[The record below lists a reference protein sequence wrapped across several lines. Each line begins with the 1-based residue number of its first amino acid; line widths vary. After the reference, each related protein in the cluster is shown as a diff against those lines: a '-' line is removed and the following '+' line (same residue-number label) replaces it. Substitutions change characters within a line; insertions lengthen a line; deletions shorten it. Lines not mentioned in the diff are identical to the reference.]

1 MESFGALKR
10 RTTEILQSLPQNL
23 PNMPNVKRPS
33 LSSGTGPKPMKGT
46 WERIDVPPLARSSHT
61 VNVVNGSAYVFG
73 GEVNPREPVDND
85 VHVIRLPYNSAG
97 ADYYKIKSAPAKQYT
112 PPADSEPTTTQTE
125 EKIGDEKPEAS
136 GDDVEE
142 KAALKEQLLDEV
154 SLASPSVAGEE
165 GEEYSSLGA
174 GEQTTSAPTAADK
187 GKGPAL
193 PEPPVLGGVPGPRV
207 GHATAVIGS
216 RIFLYGGR
224 GGPDMTP
231 LEEAGRVWVF
241 DTRTNSWSFLDP
253 VPPAPGVT
261 NLPMPSPRSYHS
273 AAATDRPR
281 DFAPK
286 HARGKQT
293 WRAWAQGDSADVGI
307 PQAPI
312 VGHAATNATD
322 EEDDGYGTFFVHAG
336 CLANGERTNDLWA
349 FDVRSRVWSQLPSA
363 PGPARGGAAI
373 TVSKS
378 RLFRFGGYDGK
389 GEIGGQLDF
398 IHLEMDTFD
407 DGVSKGEIAVHG
419 RGGWQ
424 SIAQGAG
431 ATPSAGAGAGEQE
444 IHLVPGQTWPGHRSV
459 AGLEAVTVG
468 AGREYLLLIM
478 GEREPS
484 ADGHA
489 GAGAMWDDVWAFQ
502 VPPLG
507 MTAASVR
514 DAMLQAIGRPTG
526 EGKWTRLS
534 MEPYDDDN
542 DDGEPAPRG
551 WFAAAAM
558 GDVEEAGVVVWGGL
572 SSENKRLRDGW
583 ILRIPE

>member
-1 MESFGALKR
+1 MESFAALKR
-10 RTTEILQSLPQNL
+10 RTTEVFQSLPQNL
-23 PNMPNVKRPS
+23 PAMPHVKRPS
-33 LSSGTGPKPMKGT
+33 VSTGSGPKPMKGT
-46 WERIDVPPLARSSHT
+46 WEKIDVPPLARSSHT
-61 VNVVNGSAYVFG
+61 INVVNGSAYVFG

-85 VHVIRLPYNSAG
+85 VHIIRLPYNSAG
-97 ADYYKIKSAPAKQYT
+97 ADYYKIKSAPTKQYSA
-112 PPADSEPTTTQTE
+112 PAEKNVPEPT
-125 EKIGDEKPEAS
+125 
-136 GDDVEE
+136 VEQSVDQ
-142 KAALKEQLLDEV
+142 KEQLLDDV
-154 SLASPSVAGEE
+154 SLASPSPENDDENSLAISGEE
-165 GEEYSSLGA
+165 TGIA
-174 GEQTTSAPTAADK
+174 KDK
-187 GKGPAL
+187 GKAIAAPESSAL
-193 PEPPVLGGVPGPRV
+193 GHVPSPRV
-207 GHATAVIGS
+207 GHASAVIGS
-216 RIFLYGGR
+216 RIFVFGGR

-241 DTRTNSWSFLDP
+241 DTRTNTWSFLDP
-253 VPPAPGVT
+253 VPPAPGVL

-286 HARGKQT
+286 QPRRGQS
-293 WRAWAQGDSADVGI
+293 WRAWAQGDSAEVGI

-312 VGHAATNATD
+312 VGHLAANAVD
-322 EEDDGYGTFFVHAG
+322 EEDQGYGTFFVHGG
-336 CLANGERTNDLWA
+336 CLASGERTNDLWA

-373 TVSKS
+373 CVSKS
-378 RLFRFGGYDGK
+378 RLFRFGGFDGK
-389 GEIGGQLDF
+389 GELGGQLDF

-424 SIAQGAG
+424 SIVQGAD
-431 ATPSAGAGAGEQE
+431 SGEQE
-444 IHLVPGQTWPGHRSV
+444 IKLIAEQAWPGNRSV

-468 AGREYLLLIM
+468 GGREYLLLIM

-507 MTAASVR
+507 MSAASLR
-514 DAMLQAIGRPTG
+514 DAMWQAVGRQTG
-526 EGKWTRLS
+526 EGKWSRLTL
-534 MEPYDDDN
+534 EPYDDDN

-551 WFAAAAM
+551 WFAVAPMA
-558 GDVEEAGVVVWGGL
+558 DVEESGVVVWGGL
-572 SSENKRLRDGW
+572 GSDNKRLRDGW
-583 ILRIPE
+583 ILRLAE

>member
-33 LSSGTGPKPMKGT
+33 LSSGTGPKAMKGT

-97 ADYYKIKSAPAKQYT
+97 ADYYKITSAPAKQYT
-112 PPADSEPTTTQTE
+112 PPADPEPTTTQTE
-125 EKIGDEKPEAS
+125 EKIDDEKPEAS

-142 KAALKEQLLDEV
+142 KAALKQQLLDEV
-154 SLASPSVAGEE
+154 SLASPGVAGE
-165 GEEYSSLGA
+165 GEECSSLRA
-174 GEQTTSAPTAADK
+174 GEQTTSAPTVADK

-193 PEPPVLGGVPGPRV
+193 PEPPSS
-207 GHATAVIGS
+207 AT

-286 HARGKQT
+286 HARAKQT

-312 VGHAATNATD
+312 IGHAAANATD

-431 ATPSAGAGAGEQE
+431 ATPGTGAGEQE

-542 DDGEPAPRG
+542 DDGQPAPRG

>member
-23 PNMPNVKRPS
+23 PAMPNIPNVKRPS
-33 LSSGTGPKPMKGT
+33 LSSGKGPKAMKAT

-61 VNVVNGSAYVFG
+61 VSVVNGSAYVFG
-73 GEVNPREPVDND
+73 GEINPREPVDND

-97 ADYYKIKSAPAKQYT
+97 ADYYKIKSAPTKQYIPPVEKKT
-112 PPADSEPTTTQTE
+112 DDTVEEPAD
-125 EKIGDEKPEAS
+125 ALN
-136 GDDVEE
+136 VAE

-154 SLASPSVAGEE
+154 SLASPGVAGDEE
-165 GEEYSSLGA
+165 DLSAETGA
-174 GEQTTSAPTAADK
+174 GSTSSDPVLDK

-193 PEPPVLGGVPGPRV
+193 AETPSLGDVPSPRV

-224 GGPDMTP
+224 GGPDMKP
-231 LEEAGRVWVF
+231 LEEGGRVWVF
-241 DTRTNSWSFLDP
+241 DTRINTWSFLDP

-261 NLPMPSPRSYHS
+261 ILPMPSARSYHS

-281 DFAPK
+281 DFVPK

-293 WRAWAQGDSADVGI
+293 WRAWAQGDSAEVGI

-312 VGHAATNATD
+312 VGHAAVNATD

-336 CLANGERTNDLWA
+336 CLASGERTNDLWA

-378 RLFRFGGYDGK
+378 RLFRFGGFDGK
-389 GEIGGQLDF
+389 TEIGGQLDF

-424 SIAQGAG
+424 SIVQGAN
-431 ATPSAGAGAGEQE
+431 SGEQE
-444 IHLVPGQTWPGHRSV
+444 IHLIPGQTWPGNRSV

-484 ADGHA
+484 SGGHS

-502 VPPLG
+502 VPPIG

-526 EGKWTRLS
+526 EGKWTKLVT
-534 MEPYDDDN
+534 EPYDDDN

-551 WFAAAAM
+551 WFATAPM

-572 SSENKRLRDGW
+572 SSENKRLKDGW

>member
-10 RTTEILQSLPQNL
+10 RTTEILQNIPQNL
-23 PNMPNVKRPS
+23 PNMPNVKVKRPS
-33 LSSGTGPKPMKGT
+33 LSQGSGPKPMKGT
-46 WERIDVPPLARSSHT
+46 WEKIDVPPLPRSSHT
-61 VNVVNGSAYVFG
+61 VNVVNGTAYIFG
-73 GEVNPREPVDND
+73 GEVSPREPVDND
-85 VHVIRLPYNSAG
+85 VLVLRLPYNSAG
-97 ADYYKIKSAPAKQYT
+97 ADYYKVKSAPPKQYT
-112 PPADSEPTTTQTE
+112 PPADAAPAAAPAPAEKEKVVAPT
-125 EKIGDEKPEAS
+125 I
-136 GDDVEE
+136 EE
-142 KAALKEQLLDEV
+142 KADQKEQLLDEV
-154 SLASPSVAGEE
+154 SLASPGPGPAAEE
-165 GEEYSSLGA
+165 SSSEEESS
-174 GEQTTSAPTAADK
+174 EEEDSDEESEEETTKDK
-187 GKGPAL
+187 GKGLEKPAL
-193 PEPPVLGGVPGPRV
+193 GDVPCPRV
-207 GHATAVIGS
+207 GHASAVIGS
-216 RIFLYGGR
+216 RIFVFGGR
-224 GGPDMTP
+224 GGPELAP

-241 DTRTNSWSFLDP
+241 DTRTNTWTFLDP

-261 NLPMPSPRSYHS
+261 NLPMPSPRSYHA

-286 HARGKQT
+286 RPRRAQT
-293 WRAWAQGDSADVGI
+293 WKTWALGDSSETGI

-312 VGHAATNATD
+312 VGHLAANAVD
-322 EEDDGYGTFFVHAG
+322 EEDEGYGTFFVHGG
-336 CLANGERTNDLWA
+336 CLAGGERTNDLWA

-373 TVSKS
+373 CVSKS
-378 RLFRFGGYDGK
+378 RLFRFGGFDGK
-389 GEIGGQLDF
+389 NELGGQLDF

-424 SIAQGAG
+424 SIVQGAN
-431 ATPSAGAGAGEQE
+431 SGEQE
-444 IHLVPGQTWPGHRSV
+444 INLIPGQTWPGPRSV

-484 ADGHA
+484 SDGHA

-514 DAMLQAIGRPTG
+514 DAMWSSMGWQTG
-526 EGKWTRLS
+526 EGRWTQLT

-551 WFAAAAM
+551 WFAAAPMA
-558 GDVEEAGVVVWGGL
+558 DVEESGVVIWGGL

>member
-1 MESFGALKR
+1 MESFAALKR
-10 RTTEILQSLPQNL
+10 RTTEVLQSLPQNL
-23 PNMPNVKRPS
+23 PAMPKVKRPS
-33 LSSGTGPKPMKGT
+33 LSSGTGPKPMKAT
-46 WERIDVPPLARSSHT
+46 WERIDVPPLPRSSHSI
-61 VNVVNGSAYVFG
+61 NVVNGSAYVFG

-85 VHVIRLPYNSAG
+85 IHVIRLPYNSAG

-112 PPADSEPTTTQTE
+112 PPAEAE
-125 EKIGDEKPEAS
+125 FAEGKLEKTVEAPNV
-136 GDDVEE
+136 DD
-142 KAALKEQLLDEV
+142 KAAQKEQLLDEV
-154 SLASPSVAGEE
+154 SLASPADEELEHEQSPAETAGQ
-165 GEEYSSLGA
+165 S
-174 GEQTTSAPTAADK
+174 TAADAPRDK
-187 GKGPAL
+187 GKGLAKPEASQLGDVPAS
-193 PEPPVLGGVPGPRV
+193 RV

-216 RIFLYGGR
+216 RIFLFGGR

-231 LEEAGRVWVF
+231 LDEGGRVWVF
-241 DTRTNSWSFLDP
+241 DTRNNAWSYLDP
-253 VPPAPGVT
+253 RPPAPGVT

-286 HARGKQT
+286 HPRRHQGWKE
-293 WRAWAQGDSADVGI
+293 WAQGDSAEVGI

-312 VGHAATNATD
+312 VGHLAANATD

-336 CLANGERTNDLWA
+336 CLASGERTSDLWA

-363 PGPARGGAAI
+363 PGPARGGTAI
-373 TVSKS
+373 CVSKS
-378 RLFRFGGYDGK
+378 RLFRFGGFDGK
-389 GEIGGQLDF
+389 GELGGQLDF
-398 IHLEMDTFD
+398 LHLEMDTFN

-424 SIAQGAG
+424 SIVQGAN
-431 ATPSAGAGAGEQE
+431 SGESE
-444 IHLVPGQTWPGHRSV
+444 IQLIAGQTWPGNRSV

-468 AGREYLLLIM
+468 AGREYLLLMM

-484 ADGHA
+484 SDGHS
-489 GAGAMWDDVWAFQ
+489 GAGVMWDDVWAFQ

-526 EGKWTRLS
+526 EGKWTRLVT
-534 MEPYDDDN
+534 EPYDDDN

-551 WFAAAAM
+551 WFATAPM
-558 GDVEEAGVVVWGGL
+558 GDVEEGGVVVWGGL
-572 SSENKRLRDGW
+572 DAENKRLADGW